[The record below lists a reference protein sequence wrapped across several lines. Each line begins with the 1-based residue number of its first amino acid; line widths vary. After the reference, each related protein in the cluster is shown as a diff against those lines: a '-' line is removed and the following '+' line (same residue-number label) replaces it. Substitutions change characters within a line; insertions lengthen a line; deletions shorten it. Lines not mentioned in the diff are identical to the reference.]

1 MLEKVGL
8 PAKPSMRGASWV
20 VDASHCQGC
29 ASQFTFINRKHHCRR
44 CGGIF
49 CGNCTSQ
56 RMVLR
61 GQGDSSVRI
70 CEPCK
75 KLEEAARYE
84 LRHGRSTK
92 TPKGNLKAG
101 PSEEDELLAQ
111 LLGAHKKPS
120 QSMLGTSSS
129 SSSSKEPSLNEEN
142 EIIRSI
148 SIDIPQSVP
157 EDVTP
162 DELRQKAVEEKKM
175 HRLLKSQG
183 KPDQALQA
191 FKRGRDLERQAD
203 ALEIL
208 LRKNRKTAA
217 GKVKNADRVDK
228 KKDSKRDD
236 LASELRDLGWAD
248 TDLQA
253 DANPKTLTV
262 EGELSRILGEVAKKP
277 SSEGKKKGVDN
288 SQVIAMKKRAL
299 LLKREGKLTEAKEEL
314 KKAKVLEREL
324 EERAILGESDDS
336 DDELAELV
344 RGLDGHG
351 KTNDLDLNDPIELP
365 PMGFDIEKLLSG
377 DVEHFGDFE
386 VTNEDLYDPDLNS
399 ALKSFGWDEEEEVG
413 NVGGAYS
420 SGSLVKEHLS
430 EESVKDQVYTLK
442 KEAVV
447 QKKSG
452 NLSEAMALLKKA
464 KLLEKNL
471 LEVGSK
477 ESSPEIKEKTS
488 QRNTGTNLNP
498 SGGRPGLRNKL
509 AIQRELLAVKK
520 QALALRREGK
530 IEESDRELERGKLL
544 EKELEEADNR
554 SKLPVNMN
562 PVMENTNPLEIG
574 DEIVEAE
581 VTESDM
587 QDPGLLSVLQNL
599 GWDEKED
606 SGTAAPDNFVKQPP
620 KRNKFEIQRELLAVK
635 KRALALSREGK
646 IEESQR
652 ELESAKYLE
661 RELDDLNSTASESKG
676 TPQPVMPISFQN
688 PMKLVEEPAAETQV
702 TDTDVQNPALMS
714 DLRNLGWD
722 EDDGAADVAPSHLL
736 QEKAPQKEIEN
747 FPNQPATA
755 IQSGFGDMESGTE
768 AKLTETDKRDPR
780 VNEGAVAEPYN
791 SVPERKVKKSKGEM
805 QRELLALKRT
815 ALQLRRQGREEEAE
829 SELEKAKELEKQLAE
844 LESHSV
850 PASEQ
855 LLMPQPSASSA
866 IRVTEKPVQV
876 TQLEAPLHGTH
887 LVPDQ
892 NNSLKDEI
900 LMHKRKALA
909 LKREGKISEAKE
921 ELRQAKLLEKTL
933 EEESTPTTH
942 LTATVESEV
951 VVPESKPVQTRK
963 SIPTRDRV
971 KIQQESLSHKR
982 NALKLRREGKV
993 AEAEAEFE
1001 IAKSLEAQLDD
1012 STGED
1017 VSSSSDVAV
1026 EDFLDPQLMSVL
1038 KSIGWGE
1045 SDFGTVKQEPS
1056 KRVVVERETRVA
1068 VESNDE
1074 RLKMEGEIKREKI
1087 KALNLKRAGREKEA
1101 LEVLRNAKLMEK
1113 KLASIN

>member
-1 MLEKVGL
+1 
-8 PAKPSMRGASWV
+8 
-20 VDASHCQGC
+20 
-29 ASQFTFINRKHHCRR
+29 
-44 CGGIF
+44 
-49 CGNCTSQ
+49 
-56 RMVLR
+56 
-61 GQGDSSVRI
+61 
-70 CEPCK
+70 
-75 KLEEAARYE
+75 
-84 LRHGRSTK
+84 
-92 TPKGNLKAG
+92 
-101 PSEEDELLAQ
+101 
-111 LLGAHKKPS
+111 
-120 QSMLGTSSS
+120 
-129 SSSSKEPSLNEEN
+129 
-142 EIIRSI
+142 
-148 SIDIPQSVP
+148 
-157 EDVTP
+157 
-162 DELRQKAVEEKKM
+162 M

-203 ALEIL
+203 ALEIS

-217 GKVKNADRVDK
+217 GKVKNAERVDK
-228 KKDSKRDD
+228 KQDNKRDD

-248 TDLQA
+248 TDLQS

-262 EGELSRILGEVAKKP
+262 EGELSQILGEVAKKP
-277 SSEGKKKGVDN
+277 SSEGKKKTVDN
-288 SQVIAMKKRAL
+288 SQVIAMKKHAL
-299 LLKREGKLTEAKEEL
+299 VLKREGKLTEAKEEL
-314 KKAKVLEREL
+314 KKAKILEKEL

-351 KTNDLDLNDPIELP
+351 NTNDFDLNAPIELP
-365 PMGFDIEKLLSG
+365 PIGFDIQKLLSG

-399 ALKSFGWDEEEEVG
+399 ALKSFGWDEEEEVE
-413 NVGGAYS
+413 NVSGAHS
-420 SGSLVKEHLS
+420 SGTLDKEHLS
-430 EESVKDQVYTLK
+430 EESIKDQVYTLK

-447 QKKSG
+447 QKKAG
-452 NLSEAMALLKKA
+452 NLSEAMVLLKKA
-464 KLLEKNL
+464 KLLEKDL
-471 LEVGSK
+471 LEVGFK
-477 ESSPEIKEKTS
+477 ESSPEIKENTS
-488 QRNTGTNLNP
+488 QRNADTNLNP

-520 QALALRREGK
+520 QALALRRAGK

-554 SKLPVNMN
+554 PKLPVNMN
-562 PVMENTNPLEIG
+562 PVMENTSPLEIE
-574 DEIVEAE
+574 DEIGEAE

-606 SGTAAPDNFVKQPP
+606 SDAAASDNFVKQPP

-635 KRALALSREGK
+635 KRALALRREGK

-652 ELESAKYLE
+652 ELEGAKLLE
-661 RELDDLNSTASESKG
+661 KELDDLNSTASESKG
-676 TPQPVMPISFQN
+676 TQQPVMPISFQN
-688 PMKLVEEPAAETQV
+688 PIKLVEEPAAETQV
-702 TDTDVQNPALMS
+702 TDTDMKNPALMS
-714 DLRNLGWD
+714 DLRNVGWD
-722 EDDGAADVAPSHLL
+722 EDDGAADVAPSPLL

-755 IQSGFGDMESGTE
+755 IQSGFGNMEAGTQ
-768 AKLTETDKRDPR
+768 AKLAETDKQDPK
-780 VNEGAVAEPYN
+780 VNEGAGAEPYN
-791 SVPERKVKKSKGEM
+791 SVRERKVRKSKGEI
-805 QRELLALKRT
+805 QRELLAVKRT

-844 LESHSV
+844 LESHSIL
-850 PASEQ
+850 ASEQ
-855 LLMPQPSASSA
+855 LSMPQPSVESASSA
-866 IRVTEKPVQV
+866 IHVTEKPVQV
-876 TQLEAPLHGTH
+876 TQPEAPLLGIH

-892 NNSLKDEI
+892 NSSRKDEI

-982 NALKLRREGKV
+982 NALKLRREGKI

-1038 KSIGWGE
+1038 RSIGWGE

-1056 KRVVVERETRVA
+1056 KTVLVERETSTA